1 MSVTVSADDIKRVK
15 GLGFLQQKGTD
26 TFNARVL
33 TRNGKVSA
41 AEVMR
46 LADAAE
52 KYGNGALA
60 FTTRQTVEVQGIHYD
75 NIEAFTAYIG
85 EMGLLVGGTG
95 PKVRPIVSCK
105 GTTCQYG
112 LYDTYGLSEEI
123 HNRFYVGYHDVKL
136 PHKFKIATGGCP
148 NNCVK
153 PELNDVGIIGQKVP
167 VFNAEKCHSCKVCV
181 VAKVCPMKAASKA
194 EGEKLV
200 YDKAK
205 CINCGRCLYMAKCPF
220 GAMTEEVTGFKVTIG
235 GRWGKKVAQGKA
247 LGKIFTSKEEVLDAV
262 EKILIFFKDQG
273 VAGERLADTV
283 ARIGFDKAEAM
294 ILSDELLA
302 RKAEIIAK

>member
-33 TRNGKVSA
+33 TRNGKITVTEA
-41 AEVMR
+41 MRIAE
-46 LADAAE
+46 AAE
-52 KYGNGALA
+52 KYGNGQLA
-60 FTTRQTVEVQGIHYD
+60 MTTRQTIEVQGIHYD
-75 NIEAFTAYIG
+75 HIDAFTAFLAEG
-85 EMGLLVGGTG
+85 GLLVGGTG

-112 LYDTYGLSEEI
+112 LYDTFGLSEEI

-153 PELNDVGIIGQKVP
+153 PDINDIGIIGQKVP
-167 VFNAEKCHSCKVCV
+167 KFAEDKCKSCKVCV
-181 VAKVCPMKAASKA
+181 VAKVCPMKAASKK

-200 YDKAK
+200 YDKEK

-220 GAMTEEVTGFKVTIG
+220 DAMTEEVTGYKMTLG
-235 GRWGKKVAQGKA
+235 GRWGKKVGQGKA
-247 LGKIFTSKEEVLDAV
+247 IEKIFTSKEQVLDAV
-262 EKILIFFKDQG
+262 EKAILVFKEQG
-273 VAGERLADTV
+273 EAGERFADTIERV
-283 ARIGFDKAEAM
+283 GFDKIQNEIVANDIMLRKEE
-294 ILSDELLA
+294 IL
-302 RKAEIIAK
+302 AK

>member
-1 MSVTVSADDIKRVK
+1 MSVTVSAENIKRVK

-33 TRNGKVSA
+33 TRNGKITVTEA
-41 AEVMR
+41 MRIAE
-46 LADAAE
+46 AAE
-52 KYGNGALA
+52 KFGNGEMA

-75 NIEAFTAYIG
+75 NIDAFTAYVG
-85 EMGLLVGGTG
+85 EAGLLVGGTG

-123 HNRFYVGYHDVKL
+123 HNRFYVGYRDVKF

-167 VFNAEKCHSCKVCV
+167 KFDAEKCKSCKICV
-181 VAKVCPMKAASKA
+181 VSNVCPMKASSKA
-194 EGEKLV
+194 EGEKMA
-200 YDKAK
+200 YDKEK
-205 CINCGRCLYMAKCPF
+205 CINCGRCLYMVKCPF
-220 GAMTEEVTGFKVTIG
+220 GAMTEEVTGYKVTIG
-235 GRWGKKVAQGKA
+235 GRWGKKIAKGISMS
-247 LGKIFTSKEEVLDAV
+247 KIFTSKEEVLDTV
-262 EKILIFFKDQG
+262 EKIMLFFKDQG

-283 ARIGFDKAEAM
+283 ARVGFEKAEAM
-294 ILSDELLA
+294 ILSNKLME
-302 RKAEIIAK
+302 RKAEILAK

>member
-33 TRNGKVSA
+33 TRNGKVSV

-46 LADAAE
+46 LAEAAE
-52 KYGNGALA
+52 KYGNGEMA

-95 PKVRPIVSCK
+95 PKVRPVVSCK

-112 LYDTYGLSEEI
+112 LYDTYALSEEI
-123 HNRFYVGYHDVKL
+123 HNRFYLGYRGVKL

-167 VFNAEKCHSCKVCV
+167 VFDAEKCHSCKNCV
-181 VAKVCPMKAASKA
+181 VANVCPMKAASKA
-194 EGEKLV
+194 DGEKLN

-235 GRWGKKVAQGKA
+235 GRWGKKVAQGTP
-247 LGKIFTSKEEVLDAV
+247 LGKVFTSKEEVLDTV
-262 EKILIFFKDQG
+262 EKILLFFKDQG
-273 VAGERLADTV
+273 AAGERLADTV
-283 ARIGFDKAEAM
+283 ARVGFEKAEAM
-294 ILSDELLA
+294 ILSNELLE
-302 RKAEIIAK
+302 RKEEIIAK